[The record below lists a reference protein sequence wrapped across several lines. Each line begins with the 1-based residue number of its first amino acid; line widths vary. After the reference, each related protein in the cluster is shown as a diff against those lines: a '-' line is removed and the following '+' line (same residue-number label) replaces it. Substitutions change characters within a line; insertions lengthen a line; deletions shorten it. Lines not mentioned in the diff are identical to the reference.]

1 MHRYRPDTVSIVL
14 NKYLREF
21 KVKLSARMEYLNR
34 IEVSAN
40 ASKSEKTR
48 AIKERETLKK
58 NLEELDT
65 WERDVLYPLA
75 LEQKEIDLDDG
86 IKLNY
91 PKFGSALKRIP
102 GLDAEED

>member
-1 MHRYRPDTVSIVL
+1 
-14 NKYLREF
+14 
-21 KVKLSARMEYLNR
+21 MEYLNR
-34 IEVSAN
+34 IEISAN

-48 AIKERETLKK
+48 AIKEREAMKK
-58 NLEELDT
+58 NLDELDA

-86 IKLNY
+86 VKVNY
-91 PKFGSALKRIP
+91 PKFGAALKKIP